1 MLCKTEHTLH
11 EEAKTAEEA
20 RKLGLPAE
28 VLTPEQTAKLDPGV
42 RLDIAGAV
50 YFPLDCHLT
59 PQRFLAQLHKHLED
73 NGVTFHWSA
82 PVVGWRVGE
91 GRIDAV
97 RTEKGELTAD
107 EYVIAG
113 GAWSPEVARGLG
125 VRLPMQAGKGYSM
138 TLARPKQ
145 LPTIC
150 SILTEA
156 RVAVTPMGEALRFGG
171 TMEIAGLDESINTAR
186 VNGII
191 KSIPQYFPDF
201 GPEIFR
207 DEPVWSGLRPCSPDG
222 LPYLG
227 RFGRYANLSAA
238 TGHAMMG
245 LSLGPVSGK
254 LMAEVLSGEKPSI
267 DVGALS
273 PDRYA

>member
-1 MLCKTEHTLH
+1 MD
-11 EEAKTAEEA
+11 
-20 RKLGLPAE
+20 
-28 VLTPEQTAKLDPGV
+28 V
-42 RLDIAGAV
+42 AGAV

-59 PQRFLAQLHKHLED
+59 PQRFLAQLHQDLES
-73 NGVTFHWSA
+73 NGVTFQWSS
-82 PVVGWRVGE
+82 PVVGWRVGD

-97 RTEKGELTAD
+97 RTANGELTAD

-138 TLARPKQ
+138 TLSQPKQ
-145 LPTIC
+145 RPTIC

-171 TMEIAGLDESINTAR
+171 TMEIVGLDESINLAR

-191 KSIPQYFPDF
+191 KSIPPYFPDF
-201 GPEIFR
+201 GPEDFR

-222 LPYLG
+222 LPYVG

-245 LSLGPVSGK
+245 LSLGPISGK
-254 LMAEVLSGEKPSI
+254 LMADILSGEKPAI
-267 DVGALS
+267 DISALR
-273 PDRYA
+273 PDRYG